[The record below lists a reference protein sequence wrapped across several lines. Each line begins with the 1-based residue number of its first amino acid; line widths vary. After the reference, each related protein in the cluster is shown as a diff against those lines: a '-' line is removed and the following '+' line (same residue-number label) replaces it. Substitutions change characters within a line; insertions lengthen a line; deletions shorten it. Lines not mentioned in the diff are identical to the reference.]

1 MVIVLGLV
9 LIGLGV
15 WRLLNPQGFRRAETI
30 ENKHPEAH
38 ELSTAGVV
46 MYRVQGVIAL
56 LIGIVAL
63 SSPLWLPS

>member
-1 MVIVLGLV
+1 MVIVLGLI

-15 WRLLNPQGFRRAETI
+15 WMVLNPQGFRRAATI

-38 ELSTAGVV
+38 ELSATGVV

-56 LIGIVAL
+56 LLGIVAL
-63 SSPLWLPS
+63 TSPLWLPS